1 MIKGKKKKLLLFK
14 KGFLS
19 NVRNV
24 LFGIIYNPFE
34 QENLTKISNTNV
46 TFINTIFKDLSNLI
60 DPGEQR
66 FHIFWHE
73 RLMAGE
79 VPLNKPIQK
88 NRKYKDK
95 KKLRTKKKLVYSN
108 DIRNKSRTVAKERK
122 QGTLHLIE
130 I

>member
-1 MIKGKKKKLLLFK
+1 MKKYWDDQREKKKLLLFK

-60 DPGEQR
+60 DPGE
-66 FHIFWHE
+66 
-73 RLMAGE
+73 
-79 VPLNKPIQK
+79 
-88 NRKYKDK
+88 
-95 KKLRTKKKLVYSN
+95 
-108 DIRNKSRTVAKERK
+108 
-122 QGTLHLIE
+122 
-130 I
+130 